1 MTVTDFNNAL
11 ANLINQTELPFDA
24 KVFVIRSIHT
34 EMEQKYAE
42 LIKQMQ
48 AQMNQTES
56 IETETEQ
63 GGN

>member
-1 MTVTDFNNAL
+1 MTVTEFNNAL

-24 KVFVIRSIHT
+24 KVFVVRSIHT

-56 IETETEQ
+56 IEPETEQ

>member
-1 MTVTDFNNAL
+1 MTVTEFNNAL

-24 KVFVIRSIHT
+24 KVFVMRSIHT

-42 LIKQMQ
+42 LIRQMQ
-48 AQMNQTES
+48 TQMNKTEDV
-56 IETETEQ
+56 ETETEQ